1 MKLPYH
7 VIAIPGVW
15 MAMKGPRGKR
25 VLSEFFDKFVM
36 QDARGDHRKCLV
48 FFDNDK
54 AYNVNVTQAIGRSPP
69 PACRRRAEMFSYRTC
84 HSARR

>member
-1 MKLPYH
+1 
-7 VIAIPGVW
+7 
-15 MAMKGPRGKR
+15 
-25 VLSEFFDKFVM
+25 M

-54 AYNVNVTQAIGRSPP
+54 AYNVNVTQAMVET
-69 PACRRRAEMFSYRTC
+69 ATCMQAKAEMFSYRTC